1 MGQAYR
7 YVKTVCGICK
17 KRQECYN
24 GRRIERGEAIDYGT
38 LRVMA
43 NCDNWDPENK
53 KKEGEK

>member
-43 NCDNWDPENK
+43 NCDNWDPE
-53 KKEGEK
+53 KKEKGR